1 MKTENA
7 APKNLLVPLVV
18 LLMGLASAFILAPM
32 TAQRALEVDYA
43 TCLNEWQNLQN
54 TAQKE
59 MFSWIE
65 AADLLKEKADF
76 DGIEKLMSSVQ
87 MQYTKNKNEN
97 SIAKLGSTHE
107 AIKQVQMRIFMFSMN
122 NKEKLEA
129 KKQVAKKLKEL
140 QEKNKQDIQLTE
152 SLEERIKASALPEKY
167 KNILLDSI
175 ASAKAQTKALA
186 PVIEA
191 VASYYTPEYENKA
204 LMDFDAAKRFLAP
217 NDKISIWLQ
226 GLSQTLTQTSK
237 MLENFDKAEQIVPP
251 TIAAYQNTL
260 LGYQQ
265 ELYSPTQPALLR
277 PNAAMKKADS
287 LLNICNSYLKI
298 SQEKAQNKEFVE
310 AYITLE
316 QLNPIAANL
325 EKEFNHQKQSY
336 QEFVAHYEAI
346 QQDLHEIEKA
356 NLNSSQKA
364 EIATSHQEALL
375 AHQMALSYAMAGNWA
390 LARSRLQESEAKSA
404 LAYKIVY
411 RNSSKPSNTSSYNNR
426 RNNNTNS
433 YSSNNN
439 KSSSGSS
446 YKSSSGSSSSSSK
459 SNSYSSSSRK
469 SDSRSWGSSSSSS
482 KKSSTSRSSSS
493 RKSDSRS
500 WGSKSRR
507 R

>member
-1 MKTENA
+1 MKTKNA
-7 APKNLLVPLVV
+7 TPKNLLVPFIV

-32 TAQRALEVDYA
+32 TAQRALEADYA

-76 DGIEKLMSSVQ
+76 EGIEKLMSSVQ

-97 SIAKLGSTHE
+97 SIARLGSIHE

-140 QEKNKQDIQLTE
+140 QEKNKQDVQLTE

-167 KNILLDSI
+167 KSILFDSI
-175 ASAKAQTKALA
+175 ASAKTQTKALT

-260 LGYQQ
+260 QGYQQ

-287 LLNICNSYLKI
+287 LLNICKGYLLI
-298 SQEKAQNKEFVE
+298 SQEKAQKKEFVE

-346 QQDLHEIEKA
+346 QKDLQEIEKA

-364 EIATSHQEALL
+364 EMGTSHQEAFL

-390 LARSRLQESEAKSA
+390 LARSRLQESESKSA
-404 LAYKIVY
+404 KAYQIAY
-411 RNSSKPSNTSSYNNR
+411 RNSAKTSNTSSYNNKKN
-426 RNNNTNS
+426 NNNT
-433 YSSNNN
+433 YSSNRN
-439 KSSSGSS
+439 SSGSS
-446 YKSSSGSSSSSSK
+446 YKSSSGSSSSSNK

-493 RKSDSRS
+493 SSRKSDSRS
-500 WGSKSRR
+500 WGSRSGRR
-507 R
+507 